1 MYHILYYRTEPQSVL
16 RRQKEWINE
25 SCCFFHC
32 LLRCSSL
39 FSSKLFQ
46 PWIWYELWVLPGWHR
61 ACFWRLCLPWI
72 AIIPRGLGIYSCLIM
87 RSSSPYSGQLNRDS
101 LWRHRWRQG
110 PAGLRKMHFPQGSV
124 VPSTCPCICVR
135 LIAQSCPA
143 VCNSMH
149 CSLRGSSAN
158 GISQARMLQCVA
170 ISSSRRSTPP
180 PSLPR
185 DGAPSPAAPA
195 LACRYFIT
203 GPPGKPFH
211 TYVIF

>member
-1 MYHILYYRTEPQSVL
+1 ML
-16 RRQKEWINE
+16 
-25 SCCFFHC
+25 FFS
-32 LLRCSSL
+32 LSSEMFSL

-46 PWIWYELWVLPGWHR
+46 PRIWYELWVLPGWHR

-72 AIIPRGLGIYSCLIM
+72 AIIPRGLGIYSRLVM

-143 VCNSMH
+143 VCNSRD

-170 ISSSRRSTPP
+170 ISSSRS
-180 PSLPR
+180 S
-185 DGAPSPAAPA
+185 S
-195 LACRYFIT
+195 
-203 GPPGKPFH
+203 PPGMEPHLLQLPHCLADTLSPGHLGSPSIHMWFFKA
-211 TYVIF
+211 VIAV